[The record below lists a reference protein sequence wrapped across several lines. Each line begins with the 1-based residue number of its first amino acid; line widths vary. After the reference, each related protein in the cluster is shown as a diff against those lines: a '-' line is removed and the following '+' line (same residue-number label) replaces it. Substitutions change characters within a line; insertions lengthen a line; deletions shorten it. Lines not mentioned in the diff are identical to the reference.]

1 MDALRRIYEKIALQL
16 GALGTTHKLLI
27 GSLAVIAVMSLF
39 IVSRYASRGSMVE
52 FLPAATASERSAASG
67 YLRTVGI
74 NTVDRGGVTMISSE
88 SERHALAALAEQ
100 RLLPA
105 DATLL
110 FDNLIDRQSWTMPR
124 NQLDTYYTI
133 AKQNELA
140 RVIERFPTIK
150 RAQVMV
156 EIPEQRG
163 LGMTYRR
170 GTGQVT
176 VFTAGDAELPQ
187 KTVDALAELVSRS
200 FSGLDL
206 EMVSVINGST
216 GRNRKPSSP
225 DEFGASSYL
234 EVLAQTERYI
244 RDKLEAHL
252 AYIPN
257 VMVSVNAVVDT
268 ARREQQTTA
277 YLPRGEGTE
286 QLVSRE
292 DTTTQQM
299 SSGEA
304 GAEAGVRSNTGMD
317 ISRGSSSRGG
327 STLES
332 TDTTFESRFGVR
344 NTVERTSPGEVRRIY
359 ASVSVPRDY
368 VAKLARQTAGAAGGG
383 GGAGVGGDE
392 PSFEAVEAAFE
403 TERRRLTDD
412 LSLLVATAAAEAGT
426 PAGDV
431 PQVRV
436 SMIPVPMAMLGVGGF
451 GSSGGAVGGAGG
463 GGGFVGTLNQLAAG
477 GFLQQALL
485 GLLAIVA
492 IGMMALM
499 VRRATK
505 MPELPSA
512 EQLAGVPPALI
523 SNDDLVGEADESEAA
538 MAGIEIRDDKVR
550 VKKML
555 SEVDELVRTTPDKA
569 ATIFTRWVTA
579 EE

>member
-1 MDALRRIYEKIALQL
+1 MDALRRIYAKIAQQL

-27 GSLAVIAVMSLF
+27 GSLAVIAVMTLF
-39 IVSRYASRGSMVE
+39 LVSRYASRGTLVE
-52 FLPAATASERSAASG
+52 FMPAATASERATAST

-74 NTVDRGGVTMISSE
+74 STVERGGVTMISAE
-88 SERHALAALAEQ
+88 AERHALAALAEQ

-140 RVIERFPTIK
+140 RVIERFPTIR

-187 KTVDALAELVSRS
+187 KTVDALAELVARS

-292 DTTTQQM
+292 DSSTQQM
-299 SSGEA
+299 SSGELA
-304 GAEAGVRSNTGMD
+304 GEPGVRSNTGMD
-317 ISRGSSSRGG
+317 VNRGSSGRGG
-327 STLES
+327 SS
-332 TDTTFESRFGVR
+332 TERTETAFESRFGVR

-368 VAKLARQTAGAAGGG
+368 VAQLASQSAGNGGG
-383 GGAGVGGDE
+383 GGEENSG
-392 PSFEAVEAAFE
+392 PSQEAVEAAFE
-403 TERRRLTDD
+403 SERRRLTED
-412 LSLLVATAAAEAGT
+412 LSLLVATAAAEAGA
-426 PAGDV
+426 PAGDI

-436 SMIPVPMAMLGVGGF
+436 SMIPVPMAMLGAGGF
-451 GSSGGAVGGAGG
+451 GGAGGVGGAGG

-477 GFLQQALL
+477 GILQQALL
-485 GLLAIVA
+485 GILALVA

-512 EQLAGVPPALI
+512 EELAGVPPALI

-555 SEVDELVRTTPDKA
+555 AEVDELVRTTPDKA